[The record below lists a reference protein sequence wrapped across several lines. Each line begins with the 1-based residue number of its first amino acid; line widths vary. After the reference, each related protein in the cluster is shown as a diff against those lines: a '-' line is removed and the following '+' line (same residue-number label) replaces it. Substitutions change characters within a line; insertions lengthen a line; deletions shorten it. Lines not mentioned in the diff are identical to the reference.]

1 MSVIE
6 YTLKHKA
13 LFVFLTVVLL
23 IGGLASY
30 FDLGRLEYPNFTI
43 KKAVVATTYPGAT
56 AEQVEKLVTDKIEE
70 EIQKMGQIDNITSIS
85 RDNLSIVHVEIK
97 ASHHAKEIPQIWDE
111 LRRKIRDVSP
121 SLPAGAQTPKI
132 VDDFGDVYG
141 IFLSLSGKG
150 YTFDD
155 LKDYADVLK
164 KEFLSIK
171 DVAKVEFW
179 GMPEKA
185 VYVEFNRGILAQLG
199 LSLND
204 IFASVNA
211 DNQVSLAGNV
221 KVADEY
227 PALIVSDEPDKVDAL
242 RNLFLTD
249 RQGKLFRLGDV
260 AKVYR
265 GYREP
270 FSQIMT
276 HNGAPALG
284 IGVSIVNGGNVVKL
298 GNAVE
303 AKLKQMQ
310 SRQPVGMDVDFIN
323 LQSRDVNKSVDDFM
337 VNLIES
343 VLIVVGILFLTMG
356 GRSGTIIGLTLGLIM
371 LGTFIGMK
379 LSGIEMHIVSL
390 GSLIVALGM
399 LVDNAIVIVDAYLVK
414 TAQGEE
420 PEPALKSI
428 VKTYQL
434 PLLGATLI
442 AIFAFAPVAFNPGNV
457 GELCRSLFYV
467 IAMSLLL
474 SWVLAI
480 TITPLLCLFFI
491 KPAKT
496 GSESDVYGGKIYQAY
511 RDSLIFCLKHKKA
524 SVLLLLA
531 VLGVSGAAYPFV
543 TQAFF
548 PDSTRNQFY
557 IDYWRAPA
565 SHIDE
570 TNADATAIADWL
582 QKQDGVTETTVFTG
596 EGALRFI
603 MAYNYNDHNPAY
615 AQILAQV
622 DDYRKIPALLKASE
636 KYIAEHY
643 PQAMAQA
650 LSFTEGVNIPFKVAA
665 RFRGADKKVL
675 RKLADKAK
683 DLFRQNGNVK
693 YIRDDWGD
701 DVKALRVKY
710 APLKGRG
717 AMVSRGELTQA
728 LSWNFYGVTVGT
740 FRDGKD
746 LIPIVTRA
754 VESERDSA
762 RALDGVQ
769 VASAT
774 TGQTYNMRQVTDGIE
789 VVPNPAIIAHRDRV
803 PTITVQGSPIKG
815 SPAALQKQ
823 LEKALTQIELP
834 DGYSLEWGGEKEE
847 KHKAEE
853 AMIRMFPV
861 AVLAMFLL
869 MAMLFEHFRDA
880 VVAIMSVPFISVG
893 MVWGLIIANVP
904 FGFMALVGFLGL
916 SGMLLKNAIVMLD
929 QINTE
934 QSSGKPVF
942 QSIVDAG
949 VSRLRPV
956 SMGAGTTILGV
967 VPLITHAFYSSM
979 AATIVF
985 GLFVSTVLVLY
996 TIPVFYAVLYRV
1008 KART

>member
-1 MSVIE
+1 
-6 YTLKHKA
+6 
-13 LFVFLTVVLL
+13 
-23 IGGLASY
+23 
-30 FDLGRLEYPNFTI
+30 
-43 KKAVVATTYPGAT
+43 
-56 AEQVEKLVTDKIEE
+56 
-70 EIQKMGQIDNITSIS
+70 MGQIDNITSIS

-121 SLPAGAQTPKI
+121 SLPAEAQTPKI
-132 VDDFGDVYG
+132 VDNFGDVYG

-310 SRQPVGMDVDFIN
+310 ARQPVGMDVDLIN

-337 VNLIES
+337 VNLIEA

-582 QKQDGVTETTVFTG
+582 
-596 EGALRFI
+596 
-603 MAYNYNDHNPAY
+603 
-615 AQILAQV
+615 
-622 DDYRKIPALLKASE
+622 
-636 KYIAEHY
+636 
-643 PQAMAQA
+643 
-650 LSFTEGVNIPFKVAA
+650 
-665 RFRGADKKVL
+665 
-675 RKLADKAK
+675 
-683 DLFRQNGNVK
+683 
-693 YIRDDWGD
+693 
-701 DVKALRVKY
+701 
-710 APLKGRG
+710 
-717 AMVSRGELTQA
+717 
-728 LSWNFYGVTVGT
+728 
-740 FRDGKD
+740 
-746 LIPIVTRA
+746 
-754 VESERDSA
+754 
-762 RALDGVQ
+762 
-769 VASAT
+769 
-774 TGQTYNMRQVTDGIE
+774 
-789 VVPNPAIIAHRDRV
+789 
-803 PTITVQGSPIKG
+803 
-815 SPAALQKQ
+815 
-823 LEKALTQIELP
+823 
-834 DGYSLEWGGEKEE
+834 
-847 KHKAEE
+847 
-853 AMIRMFPV
+853 
-861 AVLAMFLL
+861 
-869 MAMLFEHFRDA
+869 
-880 VVAIMSVPFISVG
+880 
-893 MVWGLIIANVP
+893 
-904 FGFMALVGFLGL
+904 
-916 SGMLLKNAIVMLD
+916 
-929 QINTE
+929 
-934 QSSGKPVF
+934 
-942 QSIVDAG
+942 
-949 VSRLRPV
+949 
-956 SMGAGTTILGV
+956 
-967 VPLITHAFYSSM
+967 
-979 AATIVF
+979 
-985 GLFVSTVLVLY
+985 
-996 TIPVFYAVLYRV
+996 
-1008 KART
+1008 

>member
-1 MSVIE
+1 
-6 YTLKHKA
+6 
-13 LFVFLTVVLL
+13 
-23 IGGLASY
+23 
-30 FDLGRLEYPNFTI
+30 
-43 KKAVVATTYPGAT
+43 
-56 AEQVEKLVTDKIEE
+56 
-70 EIQKMGQIDNITSIS
+70 MGQIDNITSIS

-121 SLPAGAQTPKI
+121 SLPAEAQTPKI

-310 SRQPVGMDVDFIN
+310 ASQPVGMDVDLIN

-337 VNLIES
+337 VHLIES

-379 LSGIEMHIVSL
+379 LSGIEMHIVS
-390 GSLIVALGM
+390 
-399 LVDNAIVIVDAYLVK
+399 
-414 TAQGEE
+414 
-420 PEPALKSI
+420 
-428 VKTYQL
+428 
-434 PLLGATLI
+434 
-442 AIFAFAPVAFNPGNV
+442 
-457 GELCRSLFYV
+457 
-467 IAMSLLL
+467 
-474 SWVLAI
+474 
-480 TITPLLCLFFI
+480 
-491 KPAKT
+491 
-496 GSESDVYGGKIYQAY
+496 
-511 RDSLIFCLKHKKA
+511 
-524 SVLLLLA
+524 
-531 VLGVSGAAYPFV
+531 LGVSGAAYPFV

-622 DDYRKIPALLKASE
+622 DDYRKIPAFLKASE

-762 RALDGVQ
+762 RAL
-769 VASAT
+769 
-774 TGQTYNMRQVTDGIE
+774 
-789 VVPNPAIIAHRDRV
+789 
-803 PTITVQGSPIKG
+803 
-815 SPAALQKQ
+815 
-823 LEKALTQIELP
+823 
-834 DGYSLEWGGEKEE
+834 
-847 KHKAEE
+847 
-853 AMIRMFPV
+853 
-861 AVLAMFLL
+861 
-869 MAMLFEHFRDA
+869 
-880 VVAIMSVPFISVG
+880 
-893 MVWGLIIANVP
+893 
-904 FGFMALVGFLGL
+904 VGFLGL

-949 VSRLRPV
+949 VSRLPPV

-967 VPLITHAFYSSM
+967 VPLIAHAFYSSM

-985 GLFVSTVLVLY
+985 GGCVNGAGAVYNPRFLRGAVSRQSKDLTPSMMNWADSAPSTMPKILEITVFTV
-996 TIPVFYAVLYRV
+996 
-1008 KART
+1008 

>member
-1 MSVIE
+1 MWRR
-6 YTLKHKA
+6 A
-13 LFVFLTVVLL
+13 
-23 IGGLASY
+23 
-30 FDLGRLEYPNFTI
+30 
-43 KKAVVATTYPGAT
+43 

-121 SLPAGAQTPKI
+121 SLPAEAQTPKI

-310 SRQPVGMDVDFIN
+310 ARQPVGMDVDLIN

-337 VNLIES
+337 VNLIEA

-390 GSLIVALGM
+390 GALIVALGM

-414 TAQGEE
+414 TAQ
-420 PEPALKSI
+420 
-428 VKTYQL
+428 
-434 PLLGATLI
+434 
-442 AIFAFAPVAFNPGNV
+442 
-457 GELCRSLFYV
+457 
-467 IAMSLLL
+467 
-474 SWVLAI
+474 
-480 TITPLLCLFFI
+480 
-491 KPAKT
+491 
-496 GSESDVYGGKIYQAY
+496 
-511 RDSLIFCLKHKKA
+511 
-524 SVLLLLA
+524 
-531 VLGVSGAAYPFV
+531 
-543 TQAFF
+543 
-548 PDSTRNQFY
+548 
-557 IDYWRAPA
+557 
-565 SHIDE
+565 
-570 TNADATAIADWL
+570 
-582 QKQDGVTETTVFTG
+582 
-596 EGALRFI
+596 
-603 MAYNYNDHNPAY
+603 
-615 AQILAQV
+615 
-622 DDYRKIPALLKASE
+622 IPAMWASC
-636 KYIAEHY
+636 AVRCFT
-643 PQAMAQA
+643 
-650 LSFTEGVNIPFKVAA
+650 LS
-665 RFRGADKKVL
+665 RCL
-675 RKLADKAK
+675 CC
-683 DLFRQNGNVK
+683 
-693 YIRDDWGD
+693 
-701 DVKALRVKY
+701 
-710 APLKGRG
+710 
-717 AMVSRGELTQA
+717 
-728 LSWNFYGVTVGT
+728 
-740 FRDGKD
+740 
-746 LIPIVTRA
+746 
-754 VESERDSA
+754 
-762 RALDGVQ
+762 
-769 VASAT
+769 
-774 TGQTYNMRQVTDGIE
+774 
-789 VVPNPAIIAHRDRV
+789 
-803 PTITVQGSPIKG
+803 
-815 SPAALQKQ
+815 
-823 LEKALTQIELP
+823 
-834 DGYSLEWGGEKEE
+834 
-847 KHKAEE
+847 
-853 AMIRMFPV
+853 
-861 AVLAMFLL
+861 
-869 MAMLFEHFRDA
+869 
-880 VVAIMSVPFISVG
+880 SVG
-893 MVWGLIIANVP
+893 CW
-904 FGFMALVGFLGL
+904 
-916 SGMLLKNAIVMLD
+916 
-929 QINTE
+929 
-934 QSSGKPVF
+934 
-942 QSIVDAG
+942 
-949 VSRLRPV
+949 RLR
-956 SMGAGTTILGV
+956 
-967 VPLITHAFYSSM
+967 
-979 AATIVF
+979 
-985 GLFVSTVLVLY
+985 
-996 TIPVFYAVLYRV
+996 
-1008 KART
+1008 